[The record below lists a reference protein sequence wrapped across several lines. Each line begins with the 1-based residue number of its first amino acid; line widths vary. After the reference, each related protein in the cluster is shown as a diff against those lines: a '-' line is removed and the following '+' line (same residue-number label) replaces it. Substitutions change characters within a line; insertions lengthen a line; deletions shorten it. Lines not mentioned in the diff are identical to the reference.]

1 MNGFVFSLAALLKYR
16 KNLREHCQRLL
27 AQVLADDA
35 GLLSER
41 ERLLANRDRQFDEIR
56 SLSRRGRVTVD
67 GAATRRYHSLQL
79 LGDVR
84 EIDEKRKL
92 VAQQLQLCRQAL
104 TKADGE
110 VKVLERLEE
119 KQRATFLYEAE
130 RRAQHEREDAWNS
143 RWLLEKS
150 R

>member
-1 MNGFVFSLAALLKYR
+1 VNGFVFSLAALLKYR
-16 KNLREHCQRLL
+16 KNVREHCQRLL
-27 AQVLADDA
+27 AQVLADEG

-41 ERLLANRDRQFDEIR
+41 ERLLANRDRQFEEIR
-56 SLSRRGRVTVD
+56 RLSRRGRVTVD

-84 EIDEKRKL
+84 GIDEKRKV

-119 KQRATFLYEAE
+119 KQRAVFLYEAE

>member
-1 MNGFVFSLAALLKYR
+1 VNGFVFSLAALLKYR

-27 AQVLADDA
+27 AQVLADEA

-41 ERLLANRDRQFDEIR
+41 ERLLANRDRQFEEIR
-56 SLSRRGRVTVD
+56 RLSRRGRVTVD

-84 EIDEKRKL
+84 GIDEKRKL

-119 KQRATFLYEAE
+119 KQRAAFLYEAE

>member
-1 MNGFVFSLAALLKYR
+1 VNGFVFSLSALLKYR
-16 KNLREHCQRLL
+16 KNRREHCQRLL

-35 GLLSER
+35 VLFSQR
-41 ERLLANRDRQFDEIR
+41 QKLLAERDRQFEEIR
-56 SLSRRGRVTVD
+56 ALSRRGRVTVD
-67 GAATRRYHSLQL
+67 GAAARRYHSLQL
-79 LGDVR
+79 LGSVR
-84 EIDEKRKL
+84 GIDEKRQV

-104 TKADGE
+104 AKADAD

-119 KQRATFLYEAE
+119 KQRADFAYHAE
-130 RRAQHEREDAWNS
+130 RRAQHEREDAWNA